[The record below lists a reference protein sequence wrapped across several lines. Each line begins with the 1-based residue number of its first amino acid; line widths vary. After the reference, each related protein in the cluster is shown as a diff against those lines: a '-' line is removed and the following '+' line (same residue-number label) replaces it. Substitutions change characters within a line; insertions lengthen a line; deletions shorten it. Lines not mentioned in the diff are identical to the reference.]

1 MKQITVPS
9 PLGEMTF
16 ALVVRDVALAQPAAR
31 AERHQPRLAES
42 IYAALESPNATS
54 RIVLTDAAHE
64 YLLEL
69 VKLPGVQQLPYPL
82 SRMVG
87 RVLDALWDARTA
99 ADETPVVVPSLAL
112 NEAIRGSAALATSDL
127 SAAQARQSPPD
138 EDEAR

>member
-1 MKQITVPS
+1 MKQITVPA

-42 IYAALESPNATS
+42 IYAALESPYATS
-54 RIVLTDAAHE
+54 RITITDAAHE

-87 RVLDALWDARTA
+87 RVLDALWEARENAVT
-99 ADETPVVVPSLAL
+99 
-112 NEAIRGSAALATSDL
+112 ISA
-127 SAAQARQSPPD
+127 PD
-138 EDEAR
+138 QDEAPEKAAP